1 MDPTDRLDAVQLLK
15 EQFQELMERQQKLI
29 KRAVFSGSRNAKVGL
44 RVACWRLCVRTLLRH
59 RHENVENVLVQQIG
73 TFLRLLRPN
82 SAQEVK
88 AHGSRS
94 GAVVKCRALNPF
106 VVSRTPHK
114 CRPEQQLF
122 GSKTFRVGRQIFQ
135 QLASA
140 SIFPRYDDQR
150 RKARLVGESTAVAT

>member
-73 TFLRLLRPN
+73 TFCACSGRIPL
-82 SAQEVK
+82 K
-88 AHGSRS
+88 RS
-94 GAVVKCRALNPF
+94 KPTAA
-106 VVSRTPHK
+106 
-114 CRPEQQLF
+114 
-122 GSKTFRVGRQIFQ
+122 GRG
-135 QLASA
+135 
-140 SIFPRYDDQR
+140 R
-150 RKARLVGESTAVAT
+150 